1 MRISDWSSDVCS
13 SDLRTFRTGRRK
25 SGIAVA
31 ELETGIRARAGSI
44 GLSKATPILSPL
56 IQTTAPLT
64 GPTPRTLRITASP
77 SIMGKGQSAIR
88 PFADKFRTRTFPRA
102 CPSGDETLVHRK
114 RLSRFALR
122 LEGHP
127 SE

>member
-13 SDLRTFRTGRRK
+13 SDLK

-64 GPTPRTLRITASP
+64 GPTPRPLRITDSP
-77 SIMGKGQSAIR
+77 SMMGKGKSAIR
-88 PFADKFRTRTFPRA
+88 PFADKLRTPTFPPP
-102 CPSGDETLVHRK
+102 CTSVDDTLVNMQ
-114 RLSRFALR
+114 RLPHFTSRYDNRNKFKTT
-122 LEGHP
+122 
-127 SE
+127 